1 MISKFLTKQFYINL
15 SIVFFI
21 FFIDRLSKIYVLIKN
36 EKSLEPDL
44 FNSTF
49 LNISLIW
56 NSGIAF
62 GFFSFKEKHLYNI
75 ITILICLVIL
85 VIAIIVTKTV
95 KFRKYSYLMV
105 LGGALGNLYDRIVY
119 MSVPDFID
127 IHYNGF
133 HWFIF
138 NIADIFITLGVI
150 CLIYDEVFIEKKTN
164 VENI

>member
-15 SIVFFI
+15 SIVVLI
-21 FFIDRLSKIYVLIKN
+21 FFIDRFSKIYVLIKD
-36 EKSLEPDL
+36 EKNLEPDL
-44 FNSTF
+44 FSSTF

-62 GFFSFKEKHLYNI
+62 GFLSFKEKYLYNA
-75 ITILICLVIL
+75 ITVLICLVIL
-85 VIAIIVTKTV
+85 VIAFIVTKTLN
-95 KFRKYSYLMV
+95 FRKYSYLMV

-150 CLIYDEVFIEKKTN
+150 CLIYDEIFIQKKTN

>member
-1 MISKFLTKQFYINL
+1 MTSKFLTKQFYINL
-15 SIVFFI
+15 SVVFLIFI
-21 FFIDRLSKIYVLIKN
+21 FDRLSKIYVLFKD
-36 EKSLEPDL
+36 EKSLEPNL
-44 FNSTF
+44 FSSEF

-62 GFFSFKEKHLYNI
+62 GFFSFKEKYLYNI
-75 ITILICLVIL
+75 ITIIICLVIMVLIIL
-85 VIAIIVTKTV
+85 VSKAE
-95 KFRKYSYLMV
+95 KFKKYSYLMV

-127 IHYNGF
+127 IHFNGF

-150 CLIYDEVFIEKKTN
+150 CLIYDEVFSEKK
-164 VENI
+164 VDEK